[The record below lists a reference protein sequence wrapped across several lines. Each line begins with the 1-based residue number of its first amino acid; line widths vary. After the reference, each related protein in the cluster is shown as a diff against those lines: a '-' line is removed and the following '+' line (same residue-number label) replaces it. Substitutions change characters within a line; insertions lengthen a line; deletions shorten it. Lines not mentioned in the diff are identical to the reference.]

1 MQLEPLSSVG
11 CRSGVLRLAACLAV
25 CTVLVLVAPS
35 PAAAQ
40 MMMNSTE
47 HLSFDR
53 PESWALK
60 YFTSATLVG
69 GLETPRTQKPGSV
82 SIGLEVGWLP
92 RLTAP
97 QQLVGFD
104 GTAAQDLNKAP
115 FFPRPRVA
123 IALPGSLTLVVAVV
137 PPIPMFG
144 LKTKLLALAL
154 ERPVYETPALAVGVR
169 VYGQLGSV
177 QGAYTCPARTVAFE
191 PGSVGNPYGCQAVS
205 SDTAALRYAG
215 GEASV
220 AYRPD
225 APYRL
230 SPHAA
235 IGLAYMNVGFQVN
248 ALTFGIIDHTHYLSH
263 GMAVFASG
271 GLSYRLT
278 SRLILSTDVFY
289 SPLSVSRGFGA
300 PAQNDG
306 LFNIRTLVTYRMR

>member
-40 MMMNSTE
+40 MMMNSTD

-97 QQLVGFD
+97 Q
-104 GTAAQDLNKAP
+104 
-115 FFPRPRVA
+115 
-123 IALPGSLTLVVAVV
+123 
-137 PPIPMFG
+137 
-144 LKTKLLALAL
+144 
-154 ERPVYETPALAVGVR
+154 
-169 VYGQLGSV
+169 LGSV

-191 PGSVGNPYGCQAVS
+191 PGSVGNPDGCQAAS
-205 SDTAALRYAG
+205 SDKATLRYAG

-248 ALTFGIIDHTHYLSH
+248 ALTFGMIDHTHYLSH

-289 SPLSVSRGFGA
+289 SPLSVRRGFGA

>member
-11 CRSGVLRLAACLAV
+11 CRSGVLRLAACLPV

-53 PESWALK
+53 PVSWALK

-97 QQLVGFD
+97 QQLVGYD
-104 GTAAQDLNKAP
+104 GTRAQDLNKAP

-123 IALPGSLTLVVAVV
+123 IALPGSLTFVVAVV
-137 PPIPMFG
+137 PPVPMFG

-177 QGAYTCPARTVAFE
+177 QGSYTCPARTVAFE
-191 PGSVGNPYGCQAVS
+191 PGSVGNPDGCQAAS
-205 SDTAALRYAG
+205 SDKATLRYAG

-235 IGLAYMNVGFQVN
+235 TGTRLHERGLPGERAD
-248 ALTFGIIDHTHYLSH
+248 LRDDRSHPLS
-263 GMAVFASG
+263 FSRNG
-271 GLSYRLT
+271 GLCQRRAQLPADESIDSEHGRLLFSALGQARLRCARTERRPVPT
-278 SRLILSTDVFY
+278 SARS
-289 SPLSVSRGFGA
+289 
-300 PAQNDG
+300 
-306 LFNIRTLVTYRMR
+306 